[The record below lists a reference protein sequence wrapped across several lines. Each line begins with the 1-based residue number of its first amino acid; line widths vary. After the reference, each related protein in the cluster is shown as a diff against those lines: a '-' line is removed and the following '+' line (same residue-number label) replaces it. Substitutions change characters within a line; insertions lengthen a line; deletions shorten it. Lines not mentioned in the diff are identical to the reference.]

1 MSAFDPKRAFSALFD
16 HLVGG
21 ARGTIANHKAQRLGG
36 RRQID
41 DEIDFDCSTI
51 RSQGAGV
58 GRPGTARAKLTG
70 CFRVL

>member
-1 MSAFDPKRAFSALFD
+1 MGDNPMSAFDPKRAFSALFD

-21 ARGTIANHKAQRLGG
+21 HEERL
-36 RRQID
+36 RSQID
-41 DEIDFDCSTI
+41 DEIVFDCSTMG
-51 RSQGAGV
+51 SQGAAV